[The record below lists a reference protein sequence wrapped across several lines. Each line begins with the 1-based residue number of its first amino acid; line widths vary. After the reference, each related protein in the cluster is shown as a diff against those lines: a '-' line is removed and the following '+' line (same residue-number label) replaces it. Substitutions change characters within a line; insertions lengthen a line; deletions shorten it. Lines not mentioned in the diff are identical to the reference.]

1 MSLAEVK
8 TEVAGGEVPPTKPI
22 AMPHNCLDG
31 FNLGADLDLRVRF
44 AMELLKSPIFQGRA
58 LVSKGDQ
65 ANSDTIHVVTNDPQY
80 QGSATLAL
88 DIAEEL
94 FAVAQER
101 GLIKEITGDSID
113 DHLKAHVRRQVDFNL
128 YQQSEAQRQSEARV
142 KLASAVAST
151 LRKQ

>member
-1 MSLAEVK
+1 MSLAEK
-8 TEVAGGEVPPTKPI
+8 SLPGGDETPPKAPI
-22 AMPHNCLDG
+22 AMPHNILDG

-80 QGSATLAL
+80 VGSATLAL
-88 DIAEEL
+88 DIADEL

-101 GLIKEITGDSID
+101 GLIKEIAGDSID
-113 DHLKAHVRRQVDFNL
+113 EHLKAHVRRQVEFDI
-128 YQQSEAQRQSEARV
+128 YRQSEDQRQSEARL
-142 KLASAVAST
+142 KLATAVAST